1 MTFEFKPVGKQSD
14 YSNIMQLYGGHG
26 SNPICGSFIPEI
38 HIKPNSA
45 TRISFRNCANNV
57 YLAASPNTYQ
67 HSGNLL
73 EQLDWNQIEVG
84 QRNIEGQYQ
93 YYIKISGTE
102 AFTKD
107 NNQPISFTNVHA
119 FIGTSFLNNHLG
131 ASFNWRSYSDCELRN
146 IQGKVCPR
154 ATLAVL
160 DTRGPEIKKTL

>member
-1 MTFEFKPVGKQSD
+1 MTFELKPVGEQD
-14 YSNIMQLYGGHG
+14 GFSNIMQFYGGHG
-26 SNPICGSFIPEI
+26 TNPICGTFIPEI
-38 HIKPNSA
+38 HKKPDSA
-45 TRISFRNCANNV
+45 TRISFKTCVNDV
-57 YLAASPNTYQ
+57 YTDGVNTYQ

-160 DTRGPEIKKTL
+160 DSRGPEFKKTL